1 MSLFQISCTAR
12 GDILRRVQPK
22 SGRQRE
28 SARSKILPAGFRIS
42 YPIVQTVA
50 QKCPFQIGVEQQDG
64 GHEGKWQAVG
74 HNEEIVSCREKLR
87 CWCSYSGVKVY
98 PEMLPS
104 QKQRGEKEVKV
115 EGEVMKRSEEDSARV
130 AGSLIADRLVGQ
142 VGY

>member
-1 MSLFQISCTAR
+1 MSLFQISCTAH

-28 SARSKILPAGFRIS
+28 SARSKILPAGFRITK
-42 YPIVQTVA
+42 VQTVA
-50 QKCPFQIGVEQQDG
+50 QKGPFQIEVQQEDG

-74 HNEEIVSCREKLR
+74 HNEEIVSCREKLQ

>member
-1 MSLFQISCTAR
+1 MTPLFQISCTAH

-28 SARSKILPAGFRIS
+28 VDRSKILPTGFRITK
-42 YPIVQTVA
+42 VQTVA
-50 QKCPFQIGVEQQDG
+50 QKGPFQIEVEQQDG

-74 HNEEIVSCREKLR
+74 HNQEIVSCGEKFQ
-87 CWCSYSGVKVY
+87 CWCSYSGVKVH

-115 EGEVMKRSEEDSARV
+115 EGEVMKRCEEDSARV

-142 VGY
+142 VGH

>member
-1 MSLFQISCTAR
+1 MFLFQISCTAH

-28 SARSKILPAGFRIS
+28 TDRSKIFPAGFGITK
-42 YPIVQTVA
+42 VETVA
-50 QKCPFQIGVEQQDG
+50 QKGSFQIEVEQQDG

-74 HNEEIVSCREKLR
+74 HNKEIVSCREKLQ
-87 CWCSYSGVKVY
+87 CWCSYGGVKVY

-130 AGSLIADRLVGQ
+130 AGSLIADRLVCQ